1 MADVI
6 RHIVNDSLLLLSRM
20 KKIILASGSPRRK
33 NLFEWAELPF
43 EVIVSNSDESFDE
56 ADAPA
61 DVALNIAKKKNQAVA
76 EMIEDRRSSS
86 VVISADTIVVLENK
100 VIGKPKDR
108 NEAIDILKR
117 LSGQT
122 HSVITAVCIT
132 DDKIEHSFYDTTYVS
147 FYDLSEEQIV
157 HYVDHYKP
165 YDKAGAYAI
174 QEWIGVVG
182 IRSIEGDFYNV
193 MGLPISRVVNI
204 LNKEF
209 FIF

>member
-1 MADVI
+1 MAHVVWYTVD
-6 RHIVNDSLLLLSRM
+6 DSLLLLYSM
-20 KKIILASGSPRRK
+20 KTIILASGSPRRK

-43 EVIVSNSDESFDE
+43 EVIVSDTDESFDE

-61 DVALNIAKKKNQAVA
+61 DVALHIARKKNQAVA
-76 EMIEDRRSSS
+76 EMIENSRSSS
-86 VVISADTIVVLENK
+86 VIVAADTIVVLENK

-108 NEAIDILKR
+108 KDAIEILKR

-132 DDKIEHSFYDTTYVS
+132 DDNLEHSFYDTTYVS

-174 QEWIGVVG
+174 QEWIGVIG